1 MYFRRSRCSRVLVS
15 RFFYFQQCWT
25 LWQFYCNPFS
35 SGSVICGYFLK
46 SDSQNLNWNGV
57 SGPKRLSQFAAV
69 PRTSASLKVRKQM
82 ALVLVTVITL
92 LVCFCSLLSRSV
104 FVLHS
109 TGIYYCKVNNE
120 NMRTIWEIC
129 LKLTIKTPAIA
140 VSIFNFGQI
149 SHIALTLPLLTS
161 SSSSVVYLTLVLNSP
176 VKIYSLIHSNKKI
189 HINKAKYT
197 INVFYIFLHKFYK
210 TVNLIWL

>member
-1 MYFRRSRCSRVLVS
+1 
-15 RFFYFQQCWT
+15 
-25 LWQFYCNPFS
+25 
-35 SGSVICGYFLK
+35 
-46 SDSQNLNWNGV
+46 
-57 SGPKRLSQFAAV
+57 
-69 PRTSASLKVRKQM
+69 M
-82 ALVLVTVITL
+82 ALVLMTVITL
-92 LVCFCSLLSRSV
+92 LVCFCSLLSWSV

-109 TGIYYCKVNNE
+109 TGIYYYKVNNE

-176 VKIYSLIHSNKKI
+176 VKIYSIIHSNKKI